1 MREIGLIERIE
12 SDPNHT
18 KPSPPFK
25 SSCSLSLLRF
35 THASS
40 ILRRSVQSR
49 HYEYPKLPDQD
60 RQIEQLK
67 KCEPLKKS
75 KVKALCLKTMKILV
89 EESNIQRVS
98 SPNESGREKFG
109 FFSFPFFFCFGLF
122 FFFLSFFFSAVC
134 FSFLSLLFPFSD
146 QLGHQTLAN
155 PS

>member
-25 SSCSLSLLRF
+25 SSCALSLLRF
-35 THASS
+35 PHASS
-40 ILRRSVQSR
+40 ILRCSVQSR

-60 RQIEQLK
+60 KQIEQLK

-109 FFSFPFFFCFGLF
+109 FFSFPFFCFGLF
-122 FFFLSFFFSAVC
+122 FFSFFLLFRDVFL
-134 FSFLSLLFPFSD
+134 FSFPSFSILRSTWTSD
-146 QLGHQTLAN
+146 
-155 PS
+155 PC